1 MTKIVSTPNCGN
13 SPKME
18 LLTQFNIAFVKAD
31 INFLTE
37 HVTDDIEWN
46 IMGDKHLIGK
56 NQFIEHLEN
65 IKGKKVA
72 ELTIFQVLSHGK
84 EGAANGLLKM
94 PDGQQ
99 YSFAD
104 FYRFHGAKN
113 VRIKAI
119 TSYCIFRPD
128 LNSDSGNT

>member
-13 SPKME
+13 SPKMA
-18 LLTQFNIAFVKAD
+18 LLTQFNIAFAKAD
-31 INFLTE
+31 IEFLTE

-46 IMGDKHLIGK
+46 IMGDRHLVGK
-56 NQFIEHLEN
+56 SQFIEQLEKLKCEN
-65 IKGKKVA
+65 VA
-72 ELTIFQVLSHGK
+72 ELTLCQVLSHGK
-84 EGAANGLLKM
+84 EGAANGILKM

-113 VRIKAI
+113 VKIKAI
-119 TSYCIFRPD
+119 TSYCIK
-128 LNSDSGNT
+128 T